1 MNSVECLVIGAGV
14 IGLAIARA
22 LARAGR
28 EVVVVEAENGIGA
41 GISSRNSEV
50 IHAGIYYPTG
60 LTKTH
65 LCVEGKEM
73 LYRFCRDYGVPHRRC
88 GKLIV
93 AANESEVA
101 GLAALET
108 RAKAKESTISS
119 G

>member
-1 MNSVECLVIGAGV
+1 MPTVRPKIVSAAYPGKGGVRELSGVSRHRRRGV

-28 EVVVVEAENGIGA
+28 EVVVVEAENAIGA

-65 LCVEGKEM
+65 LCVEGRYM
-73 LYRFCRDYGVPHRRC
+73 LILLLPR
-88 GKLIV
+88 I
-93 AANESEVA
+93 
-101 GLAALET
+101 
-108 RAKAKESTISS
+108 
-119 G
+119 